1 MFPTTVIGEFMT
13 IDEKA
18 QDARRMYEARLITR
32 KELRAILNMASKYI
46 KLCFIN
52 IYKLPLTIYS
62 AF

>member
-32 KELRAILNMASKYI
+32 KELRAILNDLEAWDDGLERCI
-46 KLCFIN
+46 
-52 IYKLPLTIYS
+52 
-62 AF
+62 